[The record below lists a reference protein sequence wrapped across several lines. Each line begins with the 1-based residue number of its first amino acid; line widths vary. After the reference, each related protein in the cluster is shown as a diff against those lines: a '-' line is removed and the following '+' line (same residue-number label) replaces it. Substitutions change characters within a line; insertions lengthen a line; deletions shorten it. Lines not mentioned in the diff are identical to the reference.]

1 MLEKSGARVTA
12 PHSYLKGK
20 KLKAPYNSEE
30 RHETEN
36 VYLAYR

>member
-12 PHSYLKGK
+12 PHSYLKGN
-20 KLKAPYNSEE
+20 KLEVPNNSEE
-30 RHETEN
+30 RHVTEN